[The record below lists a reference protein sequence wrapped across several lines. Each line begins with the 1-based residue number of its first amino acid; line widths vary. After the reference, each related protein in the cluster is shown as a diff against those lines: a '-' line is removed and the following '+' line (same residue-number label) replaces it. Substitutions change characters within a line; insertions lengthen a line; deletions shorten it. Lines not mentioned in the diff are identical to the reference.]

1 MRLIR
6 ELFAGDIDRK
16 IEEVIKV
23 DQTDEEIVAQEI
35 KEYIITEAIER
46 SLHDVLEAYREAP
59 NKPNEGIAAWVSGF
73 FGSGKSS
80 FAKYLGLAI
89 SNRPIQGVGAADR
102 LAQQTNSARIKALLE
117 TIKVQIPTEAIIFD
131 VSAERSIGADQSIT
145 EIFYRQLLEHL
156 HYSNNLQVAE
166 LQIELEEQGRFDAFL
181 SEYEQLN
188 FKESWEEAKTRQ
200 TQALPRASAVMHK
213 LEPQTYPNEKSWAEI
228 SRGQQVPITTA
239 VFADRAI
246 QLMTRHRPGKQLLF
260 VVDEVGQY
268 VARDVQKM
276 LDLQAIVQQL
286 GVKGRGRVW
295 VMVTSQER
303 LQDVVGALDDNR
315 PELARLQDRF
325 PYKPTLEPSDIAEV
339 TSKRVLGK
347 NAEGEQR
354 LSTLFNQVQG
364 RLSSN
369 TKLESKLPQPALTAK
384 GFIDLYPLLPYQ
396 IELIISIVSGLR
408 LSGGASKQYV
418 GANRTII
425 KLAQEL
431 LTNPQCGLAEAEPGA
446 LVTLDRVYDLQS
458 NFIDSQYRSKIS
470 QISQLPRKPEHQL
483 SPVAVAKAI
492 CLLQFVDHVPT
503 TEESLA
509 VVLHP
514 DVAADSLKAE
524 VSEICRDLV
533 ERNLIR
539 KADGQ
544 YRIPKPEEEDW
555 EQVRSQQAPSQ
566 QDRNALLQ
574 KALALIWNPQP
585 QASLGQGLRS
595 FKAGLRFRGA
605 ELVKGDVPVAVVLVD
620 PSEKAESRTD
630 ELRQNSQQERDTFFW
645 AVQPSE
651 ELQRA
656 LGEWFRSDKVIALKS
671 RDANSKGQVQLVNE
685 ENRKLDGF
693 RKDTVQALE
702 RALKSGTILLNG
714 GIQHHTPTAASAPDA
729 LNEVLRDGLASIYD
743 RFADAPISPS
753 ADELSK
759 LLIVDNLK
767 GLTGAIE
774 TLELCKE
781 QEGQWVIDPTRPA
794 PQEVLNRIKSKGP
807 LTGKDLR
814 DHFGAPPFGWT
825 VDGVKFLVGALQ
837 RANLL
842 KATHQ
847 AQSFVGSS
855 DPKVKTWFGNNT
867 AFNSTAFQFH
877 EPTLTTKEI
886 VEASKLFSGFSGKV
900 VQGVQVAPLAREIRD
915 QARQLIA
922 ELNAVVVSMTPLQ
935 LPGTEELAAA
945 VDQLSTW
952 QDSDDEEVVKSF
964 RGNAEAMKAERQRAK
979 GIKAVLESRL
989 VDLERAQKALGPL
1002 LWGVLEKE
1010 PELPEALQQA
1020 RDSLADRL
1028 QSLSFYE
1035 HVPQIDQLTS
1045 QLELAYV
1052 ERCTQAK
1059 ATLVEVVEK
1068 QLEALSQAPG
1078 YADLEE
1084 QQQEQLKA
1092 PLLLRQEEA
1101 QALDLVRLKEQ
1112 PAVVEGLARQQEAL
1126 ARSWAFPEATVATVL
1141 VREICKEPITE
1152 DQLPQLLERIERR
1165 CQEEL
1170 GNGRKVL
1177 LQ

>member
-35 KEYIITEAIER
+35 REYIITEAIER

-59 NKPNEGIAAWVSGF
+59 PKPNEGIAAWVSGF

-102 LAQQTNSARIKALLE
+102 LAQQTNSVRIKALLE

-166 LQIELEEQGRFDAFL
+166 LQIELEGQGRFDAFL
-181 SEYEQLN
+181 SEYEKLN

-200 TQALPRASAVMHK
+200 TQALPRASAVMYK

-228 SRGQQVPITTA
+228 SRGQQVSITTA

-347 NAEGEQR
+347 NAEGEQQ

-408 LSGGASKQYV
+408 LSGGASKQYG

-503 TEESLA
+503 PEESLA

-585 QASLGQGLRS
+585 QAALGQGLRS

-620 PSEKAESRTD
+620 PSENAESRTD
-630 ELRQNSQQERDTFFW
+630 ELRQNSQQGGAAQRGAPTSSGGMVPLRQGDRPQEPRR
-645 AVQPSE
+645 QQ
-651 ELQRA
+651 QRA
-656 LGEWFRSDKVIALKS
+656 GAVGERGEPQARWIPQGHGAGSGA
-671 RDANSKGQVQLVNE
+671 G
-685 ENRKLDGF
+685 LDG
-693 RKDTVQALE
+693 RHDPA
-702 RALKSGTILLNG
+702 
-714 GIQHHTPTAASAPDA
+714 
-729 LNEVLRDGLASIYD
+729 
-743 RFADAPISPS
+743 
-753 ADELSK
+753 
-759 LLIVDNLK
+759 
-767 GLTGAIE
+767 
-774 TLELCKE
+774 
-781 QEGQWVIDPTRPA
+781 QWRHPA
-794 PQEVLNRIKSKGP
+794 PHTHGGFRAGCAQRGAARWPGV
-807 LTGKDLR
+807 DLR
-814 DHFGAPPFGWT
+814 
-825 VDGVKFLVGALQ
+825 
-837 RANLL
+837 
-842 KATHQ
+842 
-847 AQSFVGSS
+847 
-855 DPKVKTWFGNNT
+855 
-867 AFNSTAFQFH
+867 
-877 EPTLTTKEI
+877 
-886 VEASKLFSGFSGKV
+886 
-900 VQGVQVAPLAREIRD
+900 PL
-915 QARQLIA
+915 
-922 ELNAVVVSMTPLQ
+922 
-935 LPGTEELAAA
+935 
-945 VDQLSTW
+945 
-952 QDSDDEEVVKSF
+952 
-964 RGNAEAMKAERQRAK
+964 
-979 GIKAVLESRL
+979 
-989 VDLERAQKALGPL
+989 
-1002 LWGVLEKE
+1002 
-1010 PELPEALQQA
+1010 
-1020 RDSLADRL
+1020 
-1028 QSLSFYE
+1028 
-1035 HVPQIDQLTS
+1035 
-1045 QLELAYV
+1045 
-1052 ERCTQAK
+1052 
-1059 ATLVEVVEK
+1059 
-1068 QLEALSQAPG
+1068 
-1078 YADLEE
+1078 
-1084 QQQEQLKA
+1084 
-1092 PLLLRQEEA
+1092 
-1101 QALDLVRLKEQ
+1101 
-1112 PAVVEGLARQQEAL
+1112 
-1126 ARSWAFPEATVATVL
+1126 
-1141 VREICKEPITE
+1141 
-1152 DQLPQLLERIERR
+1152 RR
-1165 CQEEL
+1165 CPDQPL
-1170 GNGRKVL
+1170 S
-1177 LQ
+1177 